1 MRNNPARLGW
11 AILLTSFIIFCL
23 LAVSI
28 PLGVRWYM
36 LHSQVTQTGLMRVV
50 SGTVLLLPSADS
62 DPIALVDARPVE
74 PGTLIKTDQRS
85 QAALVFQAANGNGQ
99 AGPEIATVQ
108 IYPSANVLLSHASYP
123 RFAVSSDPAR
133 FAIDVGNGRVRI
145 YVGEAQP
152 NGQVFTVTTPHG
164 AASLAPGSYAVQVSN
179 EQTQVVTRQGQ
190 AIVEANDRR
199 VVVPEGTSVAVLA
212 GQPPGDPNHAA
223 ENLIANGNFEEPL
236 GPPTWLVSKY
246 PADPSETVPSDPS
259 AGQAELTTVGG
270 RTAAR
275 LSRINQPPTHSEVA
289 ITQVLDRSVHDYE
302 YLNLQMDVLLRWQS
316 LPGAGEQSSE
326 FPLMFRLDY
335 EDIYGNHQFWTHG
348 FYYQDPPAQWVVT
361 GGQKIPQNIWFPFE
375 SGNLLERLKAQ
386 GLPPPATFNYL
397 KIYASG
403 HNYDSLVTEIGL
415 VAR

>member
-1 MRNNPARLGW
+1 MRNNPARVGW
-11 AILLTSFIIFCL
+11 AILLTSFIVFCV

-28 PLGVRWYM
+28 PLGVRWYL
-36 LHSQVTQTGLMRVV
+36 LHSQVTQTGLVRVT

-62 DPIALVDARPVE
+62 DPIALVGARAVE

-85 QAALVFQAANGNGQ
+85 QAALSFHAASGNDQ
-99 AGPEIATVQ
+99 LGPEVATVQ
-108 IYPSANVLLSHASYP
+108 IYPSGQVLLSQASRP
-123 RFAVSSDPAR
+123 RFAFSSEPSQSS
-133 FAIDVGNGRVRI
+133 IDVGSGRARI
-145 YVGEAQP
+145 YVAEVQP
-152 NGQVFTVTTPHG
+152 NGQEFTVTTPHG
-164 AASLAPGSYAVQVSN
+164 AVTLQPGSYAVQVSN

-199 VVVPEGTSVAVLA
+199 VVVPEGTSVTVLA
-212 GQPPGDPNHAA
+212 GQTPGAPSAAA
-223 ENLIANGNFEEPL
+223 ENLIANGSFEEPL
-236 GPPTWLVSKY
+236 GPPTWLVNKY
-246 PADPSETVPSDPS
+246 PADDPT
-259 AGQAELTTVGG
+259 AGQAELTTVSG

-361 GGQKIPQNIWFPFE
+361 GGQKVPQNIWFPFE
-375 SGNLLERLKAQ
+375 SGNLLERLKVE
-386 GLPPPATFNYL
+386 GLPLPATLNYL
-397 KIYASG
+397 RIYASG

-415 VAR
+415 IAR

>member
-1 MRNNPARLGW
+1 
-11 AILLTSFIIFCL
+11 L
-23 LAVSI
+23 LAISI
-28 PLGVRWYM
+28 PLGVRWYL
-36 LHSQVTQTGLMRVV
+36 LHSQVAQSGLVRVT

-62 DPIALVDARPVE
+62 DPIALVDQRPAE

-85 QAALVFQAANGNGQ
+85 QAALSFHATGSNGQ
-99 AGPEIATVQ
+99 PGPETATVQ
-108 IYPSANVLLSHASYP
+108 IYPTANVLLSHASRP
-123 RFAVSSDPAR
+123 RFPVSSDPAR
-133 FAIDVGNGRVRI
+133 FSVDVSSGRVRV
-145 YVGEAQP
+145 YVAKVQP
-152 NGQVFTVTTPHG
+152 NGQEFTVTTPHG
-164 AASLAPGSYAVQVSN
+164 AVALEPGSYAVQVSD

-190 AIVEANDRR
+190 AIVEAYDRR
-199 VVVPEGTSVAVLA
+199 VAVPEGSSVTVQA
-212 GQPPGDPNHAA
+212 GQAPGDPNPAA
-223 ENLIANGNFEEPL
+223 DNLIANGDFLEPL
-236 GPPTWLVSKY
+236 GPPTWLVSRY
-246 PADPSETVPSDPS
+246 PADNLT
-259 AGQAELTTVGG
+259 AGNAELTTVGG

-375 SGNLLERLKAQ
+375 SGNLLERLKAE
-386 GLPPPATFNYL
+386 GLPPPATINYL
-397 KIYASG
+397 KVYASG

>member
-11 AILLTSFIIFCL
+11 VILLISFITFCV

-28 PLGVRWYM
+28 PLGVRWYL
-36 LHSQVTQTGLMRVV
+36 LHSQVTQNGLLRVT
-50 SGTVLLLPSADS
+50 SGTVLLFPGPDS
-62 DPIALVDARPVE
+62 EPIAVVDARAVE

-85 QAALVFQAANGNGQ
+85 QAALSFYIAGSNGQ
-99 AGPEIATVQ
+99 AGQEIATAQ
-108 IYPSANVLLSHASYP
+108 IYPAANVLLARSSQP

-133 FAIDVGNGRVRI
+133 VAIDVGSGRVRV
-145 YVGEAQP
+145 YVASVQP
-152 NGQVFTVTTPHG
+152 NGQEFIVTTPHS
-164 AASLAPGSYAVQVSN
+164 AVSLKPGSYAVQVGA
-179 EQTQVVTRQGQ
+179 EQTQVIVRQGE

-199 VVVPEGTSVAVLA
+199 VAVPAGASVTVLA
-212 GQPPGDPNHAA
+212 GQTPGNPDAA
-223 ENLIANGNFEEPL
+223 TENLVVNGNFQEPL
-236 GPPTWLVSKY
+236 GAPSWLVSRY
-246 PADPSETVPSDPS
+246 PADDPS
-259 AGQAELTTVGG
+259 AGSAELTAVGG

-302 YLNLQMDVLLRWQS
+302 YMNLQMDVLLRWQS

-375 SGNLLERLKAQ
+375 SGNLLERLKAE
-386 GLPPPATFNYL
+386 GLPPPAEINYL

-403 HNYDSLVTEIGL
+403 HNYDSLVTEIRL

>member
-1 MRNNPARLGW
+1 MRNNPARVGW
-11 AILLTSFIIFCL
+11 AILLTSFIVFCL

-28 PLGVRWYM
+28 PLAVRWYL
-36 LHSQVTQTGLMRVV
+36 LHSQVKQAGLVRVT

-62 DPIALVDARPVE
+62 DPIALVDSRAVE

-85 QAALVFQAANGNGQ
+85 QAAISFQAVGGNGQ
-99 AGPEIATVQ
+99 GGPEIATVQ
-108 IYPSANVLLSHASYP
+108 IYPSAQVRLSQASRP
-123 RFAVSSDPAR
+123 RFAFSSEPMR
-133 FAIDVGNGRVRI
+133 SSIDVGAGRARI
-145 YVGEAQP
+145 YVAEVQP
-152 NGQVFTVTTPHG
+152 NGQEFTVTTPHG
-164 AASLAPGSYAVQVSN
+164 AATLKPGSYAVQVSN

-190 AIVEANDRR
+190 AIVEAQDRR
-199 VVVPEGTSVAVLA
+199 VGVPEGTSVIVLA
-212 GQPPGDPNHAA
+212 GQAPGDPTAAA
-223 ENLIANGNFEEPL
+223 ENLIANGSFEEPL
-236 GPPTWLVSKY
+236 GPPTWLISKY
-246 PADPSETVPSDPS
+246 PADPSGTVPSDPT

-270 RTAAR
+270 RSAAR

-289 ITQVLDRSVHDYE
+289 ITQVLERSVHDYE

-335 EDIYGNHQFWTHG
+335 EDIYGNHQFWTYG

-375 SGNLLERLKAQ
+375 SGNLLERLKAE
-386 GLPPPATFNYL
+386 GLPPPAKINYL
-397 KIYASG
+397 KVYASG
-403 HNYDSLVTEIGL
+403 HNYDSLVTEIRL